1 MTKFRTLDQAILLH
15 RECRTIKLQHYLKD
29 QMLRASSSVA
39 LNLSEGQAKSSKK
52 DQKRFFEIAYGSI
65 RELKTILELADA
77 PLTIKEQADKTAA
90 HLFKLIKYY
99 SL

>member
-15 RECRTIKLQHYLKD
+15 RECRTLKLPHYLKD
-29 QMLRASSSVA
+29 QR
-39 LNLSEGQAKSSKK
+39 
-52 DQKRFFEIAYGSI
+52 RFFEIAFGSMK
-65 RELKTILELADA
+65 ELKTILELADA
-77 PLTIKEQADKTAA
+77 PLAIKEQADKTAA